1 MKELERLADIFE
13 KAAERDAASPR
24 VATQSTEVPRVPKKE
39 SAQTDSPPPLHRV
52 SDKEDGENE
61 DAPTGMVDTEE
72 PAPRFNLRSAARGNI
87 MTDVML
93 SVIEMSG
100 KNLTPKQ
107 LSGRQFPM
115 QFLCEISGAVMDEET
130 GDMLEY
136 CHLVKMPK
144 YQAVWSKAFGKE
156 IGRLAQGQ
164 KGVVEGTNALFF
176 IPQLEV
182 PPERQKCI
190 TYVSVLITDQ
200 RKLTRTEFGSQW
212 VGTLL
217 IIQEMWGPAQRT
229 Y

>member
-1 MKELERLADIFE
+1 MLRPSNLRPAISAYAYVFGTHDYIRVPLAPLGCKTQCFVGPDNQTSYGEDSVDLWYIGTSTKRYRSSKVLVKETGAERMTDTLFTEAIKGNLDKEISKLGMKELERLADIFE

-100 KNLTPKQ
+100 KDLTPKQ

-115 QFLCEISGAVMDEET
+115 QFLYFRSRHG
-130 GDMLEY
+130 
-136 CHLVKMPK
+136 
-144 YQAVWSKAFGKE
+144 
-156 IGRLAQGQ
+156 
-164 KGVVEGTNALFF
+164 
-176 IPQLEV
+176 
-182 PPERQKCI
+182 
-190 TYVSVLITDQ
+190 
-200 RKLTRTEFGSQW
+200 
-212 VGTLL
+212 
-217 IIQEMWGPAQRT
+217 
-229 Y
+229 